1 MLLIK
6 PKKKRRKKIK
16 TRSHPEKWVCWS
28 KGYDQKAM
36 VLLSGG
42 QDSATCLAWALD
54 KYELVETIGF
64 SYGQRHVV
72 ELDCRQTV
80 LSEIV
85 KLSSKWGSRL
95 GTDFVVPLEG
105 INKLSGSALLN
116 KKKIGG
122 EPGKLPNTFIPGRNL
137 LFLTYAAAL
146 CYERGIQT
154 IVGGMC
160 ETDYSGYPDCRSET
174 INSMQTSLSLG
185 METSFEI
192 VTPLMHLT
200 KSDTWKLAENLGGN
214 SFVDLI
220 IENTATCYQGD
231 RENRHDW
238 GYGCNNCPACELR
251 RDGYLKYINTL
262 N

>member
-1 MLLIK
+1 MGEVG
-6 PKKKRRKKIK
+6 PKDMTK
-16 TRSHPEKWVCWS
+16 
-28 KGYDQKAM
+28 KAM
-36 VLLSGG
+36 VMVSGG

-64 SYGQRHVV
+64 SYGQRHIV
-72 ELDCRQTV
+72 ELDCRQAV
-80 LSEIV
+80 LTEIV
-85 KLSSKWGSRL
+85 KLSSQWCGRL
-95 GTDFVVPLEG
+95 GPDFVVPIEG
-105 INKLSGSALLN
+105 VNKLSDSALLN
-116 KKKIGG
+116 KKKIDT

-174 INSMQTSLSLG
+174 MNSMQKSLSLG

-200 KSDTWKLAENLGGN
+200 KSDTWRLAEKLGGS
-214 SFVDLI
+214 SFVNLI
-220 IENTATCYQGD
+220 IENTATCYEGD
-231 RENRHDW
+231 RENRYDW

-251 RDGYLKYINTL
+251 RDGYSKYINTL

>member
-1 MLLIK
+1 MGEVG
-6 PKKKRRKKIK
+6 PKDMTK
-16 TRSHPEKWVCWS
+16 
-28 KGYDQKAM
+28 KAM
-36 VLLSGG
+36 VMVSGG

-64 SYGQRHVV
+64 SYGQRHIV
-72 ELDCRQTV
+72 ELDCRQAV
-80 LSEIV
+80 LTEIV
-85 KLSSKWGSRL
+85 KLSSQWCGRL
-95 GTDFVVPLEG
+95 GPDFMVPIEG
-105 INKLSGSALLN
+105 VDKLSGSALLN
-116 KKKIGG
+116 KKKIDT

-174 INSMQTSLSLG
+174 MNSMQKSLSLG

-200 KSDTWKLAENLGGN
+200 KSDTWRLAEKLGGS
-214 SFVDLI
+214 SFVNLI
-220 IENTATCYQGD
+220 IENTATCYEGD

-251 RDGYLKYINTL
+251 SDGYSKYINTL

>member
-1 MLLIK
+1 M
-6 PKKKRRKKIK
+6 
-16 TRSHPEKWVCWS
+16 TS
-28 KGYDQKAM
+28 KAM
-36 VLLSGG
+36 VMLSGG

-64 SYGQRHVV
+64 SYGQRHIA

-85 KLSSKWGSRL
+85 KLSSKWCRRL
-95 GTDFVVPLEG
+95 GPDRIVPLDG
-105 INKLSGSALLN
+105 VTRLSDSALLN
-116 KKKIGG
+116 QKKIDN
-122 EPGKLPNTFIPGRNL
+122 EPGKLPNTFVPGRNL

-160 ETDYSGYPDCRSET
+160 ETDYSGYPDCRNET
-174 INSMQTSLSLG
+174 IGSMQKSLSLG
-185 METSFEI
+185 METSFKI

-200 KSDTWKLAENLGGN
+200 KSDTWKLAEKLGGN

-231 RENRHDW
+231 RENRHKW
-238 GYGCNNCPACELR
+238 GYGCNNCPACDLR
-251 RDGYLKYINTL
+251 RDGYLQYIDTL

>member
-1 MLLIK
+1 MGEVG
-6 PKKKRRKKIK
+6 PKDMTK
-16 TRSHPEKWVCWS
+16 
-28 KGYDQKAM
+28 KAM
-36 VLLSGG
+36 VMVSGG

-64 SYGQRHVV
+64 SYGQRHIV

-80 LSEIV
+80 LAEIV
-85 KLSSKWGSRL
+85 KLSSQWCGRL
-95 GTDFVVPLEG
+95 GPDFMVPIEG
-105 INKLSGSALLN
+105 VNKLSGSALLN
-116 KKKIGG
+116 KKKIDT

-174 INSMQTSLSLG
+174 MNSMQKSLSLG

-200 KSDTWKLAENLGGN
+200 KSDTWRLAEKLGGS
-214 SFVDLI
+214 SFVNLI
-220 IENTATCYQGD
+220 IENTATCYEGD

-251 RDGYLKYINTL
+251 SDGYSKYINTL

>member
-1 MLLIK
+1 MGEVG
-6 PKKKRRKKIK
+6 PKDM
-16 TRSHPEKWVCWS
+16 TR
-28 KGYDQKAM
+28 KAM
-36 VLLSGG
+36 VMVSGG

-64 SYGQRHVV
+64 SYGQRHIV
-72 ELDCRQTV
+72 ELDCRQAV
-80 LSEIV
+80 LTEIV
-85 KLSSKWGSRL
+85 KLSSQWCDRL
-95 GTDFVVPLEG
+95 GPDFVVPIEG
-105 INKLSGSALLN
+105 VNKLSDSALLN
-116 KKKIGG
+116 KKKIDT

-137 LFLTYAAAL
+137 LFLTYTAAL

-174 INSMQTSLSLG
+174 MNSMQKSLSLG

-200 KSDTWKLAENLGGN
+200 KCDTWRLAEKLGGN

-251 RDGYLKYINTL
+251 SDGYSKYINTL

>member
-1 MLLIK
+1 MGA
-6 PKKKRRKKIK
+6 
-16 TRSHPEKWVCWS
+16 HGPETM
-28 KGYDQKAM
+28 KAM

-54 KYELVETIGF
+54 KYDWVETIGF
-64 SYGQRHVV
+64 SYGQRHIV
-72 ELDCRQTV
+72 ELNCRRAV

-85 KLSSKWGSRL
+85 KLNNKWGSRL
-95 GTDFVVPLEG
+95 GADFIVPLEG
-105 INKLSGSALLN
+105 LTTISGSALLN
-116 KKKIGG
+116 QKKIDN

-137 LFLTYAAAL
+137 LFLTYAASL
-146 CYERGIQT
+146 CYESGINN

-174 INSMQTSLSLG
+174 MKSMQTSLSLG
-185 METSFEI
+185 METSFNI

-200 KSDTWKLAENLGGN
+200 KSDTWKLAEKLGGS

-220 IENTATCYQGD
+220 IENTATCYVGD
-231 RENRHDW
+231 RENKHEW

-251 RDGYLKYINTL
+251 RDGYLEYKNT
-262 N
+262 

>member
-1 MLLIK
+1 MGEVG
-6 PKKKRRKKIK
+6 PKD
-16 TRSHPEKWVCWS
+16 TTN
-28 KGYDQKAM
+28 KAM
-36 VLLSGG
+36 VMLSGG
-42 QDSATCLAWALD
+42 QDSATCLGWALD
-54 KYELVETIGF
+54 QYELVETIGF
-64 SYGQRHVV
+64 SYGQRHIV

-85 KLSSKWGSRL
+85 KLSSKWCRRL
-95 GTDFVVPLEG
+95 GSDLIVPLDG
-105 INKLSGSALLN
+105 VTKLSESALLN
-116 KKKIGG
+116 QKKINN

-146 CYERGIQT
+146 CYEREIKT

-174 INSMQTSLSLG
+174 IGSMQKSLSLG
-185 METSFEI
+185 METSFKI

-200 KSDTWKLAENLGGN
+200 KSDTWKLAERLGGN

-251 RDGYLKYINTL
+251 RDGYLQYINTL

>member
-1 MLLIK
+1 MGEVG
-6 PKKKRRKKIK
+6 PKDMTKK
-16 TRSHPEKWVCWS
+16 V
-28 KGYDQKAM
+28 M
-36 VLLSGG
+36 VMLSGG

-64 SYGQRHVV
+64 SYGQRHIV

-85 KLSSKWGSRL
+85 KLSSEWCRRL
-95 GTDFVVPLEG
+95 GPDLVVPLEG
-105 INKLSGSALLN
+105 VDKLSDSALLN
-116 KKKIGG
+116 QKNINS

-160 ETDYSGYPDCRSET
+160 ETDYSGYPDCRNET
-174 INSMQTSLSLG
+174 IGSMQKSLSLG
-185 METSFEI
+185 METSFKI
-192 VTPLMHLT
+192 VTPLMYLT
-200 KSDTWKLAENLGGN
+200 KSDTWRLAEKLGGN

-238 GYGCNNCPACELR
+238 GYGCNNCPACDLR
-251 RDGYLKYINTL
+251 RDGYLQYINTL

>member
-1 MLLIK
+1 M
-6 PKKKRRKKIK
+6 
-16 TRSHPEKWVCWS
+16 TS
-28 KGYDQKAM
+28 KAM
-36 VLLSGG
+36 VMLSGG

-64 SYGQRHVV
+64 SYGQRHIV

-80 LSEIV
+80 LSEIA
-85 KLSSKWGSRL
+85 KLSSKWCRRL
-95 GTDFVVPLEG
+95 GPDLIVPLEG
-105 INKLSGSALLN
+105 VNKLSDSALLN
-116 KKKIGG
+116 QKNINN

-160 ETDYSGYPDCRSET
+160 ETDYSGYPDCRNET
-174 INSMQTSLSLG
+174 IGSMQKSLSLG
-185 METSFEI
+185 METSFKI

-200 KSDTWKLAENLGGN
+200 KSDTWKLAEQLGGK

-220 IENTATCYQGD
+220 IENTATCYRGD
-231 RENRHDW
+231 RDNKYEW
-238 GYGCNNCPACELR
+238 GYGCDNCPACELR
-251 RDGYLKYINTL
+251 KDGYSKYKKT
-262 N
+262 

>member
-1 MLLIK
+1 M
-6 PKKKRRKKIK
+6 
-16 TRSHPEKWVCWS
+16 
-28 KGYDQKAM
+28 
-36 VLLSGG
+36 
-42 QDSATCLAWALD
+42 
-54 KYELVETIGF
+54 
-64 SYGQRHVV
+64 
-72 ELDCRQTV
+72 DCRRTV

-85 KLSSKWGSRL
+85 KLSSQWCSRL
-95 GTDFVVPLEG
+95 GSDFVVPLEG
-105 INKLSGSALLN
+105 VTKVSDSALLN
-116 KKKIGG
+116 QKNIEN

-174 INSMQTSLSLG
+174 IESMQKSLSLG
-185 METSFEI
+185 METSFKI

-200 KSDTWKLAENLGGN
+200 KSDTWKLAEKLGGT

-231 RENRHDW
+231 RENRHEW
-238 GYGCNNCPACELR
+238 GYGCNNCPACNLR
-251 RDGYLKYINTL
+251 RDGYLQYINTL

>member
-1 MLLIK
+1 MGMV
-6 PKKKRRKKIK
+6 RDRTK
-16 TRSHPEKWVCWS
+16 T
-28 KGYDQKAM
+28 AM

-42 QDSATCLAWALD
+42 QDSATCLAWALE
-54 KYELVETIGF
+54 KYDLVETIGF

-80 LSEIV
+80 LAKIV
-85 KLSSKWGSRL
+85 KLSGKWCNRL
-95 GTDFVVPLEG
+95 GSDFVVPLEG
-105 INKLSGSALLN
+105 VDKLSDSALLN
-116 KKKIGG
+116 RKKIDND
-122 EPGKLPNTFIPGRNL
+122 PGRLPNTFIPGRNL
-137 LFLTYAAAL
+137 LFLTYTAAL

-174 INSMQTSLSLG
+174 MNSMQTSLSLG

-200 KSDTWKLAENLGGN
+200 KSDTWKLADKLGGN
-214 SFVDLI
+214 KFVDLI
-220 IENTATCYQGD
+220 IKNTATCYQGD

>member
-1 MLLIK
+1 MDM
-6 PKKKRRKKIK
+6 
-16 TRSHPEKWVCWS
+16 TR
-28 KGYDQKAM
+28 KAM
-36 VLLSGG
+36 VMLSGG

-64 SYGQRHVV
+64 SYGQRHIV

-85 KLSSKWGSRL
+85 KLSSKWCSRL
-95 GTDFVVPLEG
+95 GPDRIVPLDG
-105 INKLSGSALLN
+105 VTKLSDSALLN
-116 KKKIGG
+116 QKKIDNK
-122 EPGKLPNTFIPGRNL
+122 PGKLPNTFVPGRNL

-146 CYERGIQT
+146 CYNRGIQT

-160 ETDYSGYPDCRSET
+160 ETDYSGYPDCRNET
-174 INSMQTSLSLG
+174 IGSMQNSLSLG
-185 METSFEI
+185 METSFKI

-200 KSDTWKLAENLGGN
+200 KSDTWALAEKLGGN

-251 RDGYLKYINTL
+251 SDGYSKYINTL

>member
-1 MLLIK
+1 MGEVG
-6 PKKKRRKKIK
+6 PKDM
-16 TRSHPEKWVCWS
+16 TM
-28 KGYDQKAM
+28 KAM
-36 VLLSGG
+36 VMLSGG

-64 SYGQRHVV
+64 SYGQRHIV

-85 KLSSKWGSRL
+85 KLSSKWCRRL
-95 GTDFVVPLEG
+95 GSDLLVRLDGV
-105 INKLSGSALLN
+105 NKLSDSALLN
-116 KKKIGG
+116 RKNINN

-146 CYERGIQT
+146 CYEKGIQT

-160 ETDYSGYPDCRSET
+160 ETDYSGYPDCRNET
-174 INSMQTSLSLG
+174 IGSMQKSLSLG
-185 METSFEI
+185 METSFKI

-200 KSDTWKLAENLGGN
+200 KSDTWKLAEKLGGN

-238 GYGCNNCPACELR
+238 GYGCNNCPACDLR
-251 RDGYLKYINTL
+251 RDGYFQYINTL

>member
-1 MLLIK
+1 MD
-6 PKKKRRKKIK
+6 RTK
-16 TRSHPEKWVCWS
+16 T
-28 KGYDQKAM
+28 AM

-54 KYELVETIGF
+54 KYGLVETIGF

-85 KLSSKWGSRL
+85 KLSSKWGSKL
-95 GTDFVVPLEG
+95 GSDFIVPLEG

-122 EPGKLPNTFIPGRNL
+122 ESGKLPNTFIPGRNL
-137 LFLTYAAAL
+137 LFLTYTAAL

-174 INSMQTSLSLG
+174 ITSMQTSLSLG

-192 VTPLMHLT
+192 ITPLMHLK
-200 KSDTWKLAENLGGN
+200 KSDTWTLAKKLGGN

-231 RENRHDW
+231 RENRYDW
-238 GYGCNNCPACELR
+238 GYGCNNCPACALR

>member
-1 MLLIK
+1 MGEVG
-6 PKKKRRKKIK
+6 PMDM
-16 TRSHPEKWVCWS
+16 TR
-28 KGYDQKAM
+28 KAM
-36 VLLSGG
+36 VMLSGG

-64 SYGQRHVV
+64 SYGQRHIV

-85 KLSSKWGSRL
+85 KLSSKWCSRL
-95 GTDFVVPLEG
+95 GPDRIVPLDG
-105 INKLSGSALLN
+105 VTKLSDSALLN
-116 KKKIGG
+116 QKKIDNK
-122 EPGKLPNTFIPGRNL
+122 PGKLPNTFVPGRNL

-146 CYERGIQT
+146 CYEREIQT

-174 INSMQTSLSLG
+174 IGSMQKSLSLG
-185 METSFEI
+185 METSFKI

-200 KSDTWKLAENLGGN
+200 KSDTWKLAEKLGGN

-231 RENRHDW
+231 RENRHEW
-238 GYGCNNCPACELR
+238 GYGCNNCPACDLR
-251 RDGYLKYINTL
+251 RVGYLQYINTL

>member
-1 MLLIK
+1 MGEVG
-6 PKKKRRKKIK
+6 PKDM
-16 TRSHPEKWVCWS
+16 TR
-28 KGYDQKAM
+28 KAM
-36 VLLSGG
+36 VMLSGG

-64 SYGQRHVV
+64 SYGQRHIV

-80 LSEIV
+80 LSEI
-85 KLSSKWGSRL
+85 
-95 GTDFVVPLEG
+95 D
-105 INKLSGSALLN
+105 N
-116 KKKIGG
+116 
-122 EPGKLPNTFIPGRNL
+122 EPGKLPNTFVPGRNL

-146 CYERGIQT
+146 CYKRGIQT

-160 ETDYSGYPDCRSET
+160 ETDYSGYPDCRNET
-174 INSMQTSLSLG
+174 IGSMQKSLSLG
-185 METSFEI
+185 METSFKI
-192 VTPLMHLT
+192 VTPLMHLS
-200 KSDTWKLAENLGGN
+200 KSDTWKLAEKLGGN